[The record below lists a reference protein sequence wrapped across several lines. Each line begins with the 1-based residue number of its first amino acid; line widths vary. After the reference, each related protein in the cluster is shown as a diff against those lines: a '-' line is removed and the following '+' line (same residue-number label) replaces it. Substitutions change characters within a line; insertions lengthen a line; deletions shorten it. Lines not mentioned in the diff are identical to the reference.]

1 MGNIKIGFRLIAAFV
16 VVAALAGVVGGFGYN
31 GLHDTK
37 QSLDNISKIYLDSI
51 EALAQVRFNMRNV
64 IVAQRTLLIP
74 DLSPEERRGQYANIE
89 TARKLYREGFEKF
102 ESLPRST
109 EIDSLWKEFK
119 DYNEKATAINTKCFN
134 LIKEWEGETSD
145 KAKYDVAL
153 ETAVE
158 GLEINRIQFNTL
170 SKIIQ
175 QNKSSSD
182 QEVVSADATV
192 RSNIRNM
199 VVVALITPVIA
210 FILGILLTRSISRPL
225 GKVVIF
231 SDAVASGKLDE
242 KLDVLQKDEIG
253 QVADSLRVMVK
264 NLNE

>member
-1 MGNIKIGFRLIAAFV
+1 M
-16 VVAALAGVVGGFGYN
+16 
-31 GLHDTK
+31 
-37 QSLDNISKIYLDSI
+37 
-51 EALAQVRFNMRNV
+51 
-64 IVAQRTLLIP
+64 
-74 DLSPEERRGQYANIE
+74 
-89 TARKLYREGFEKF
+89 
-102 ESLPRST
+102 
-109 EIDSLWKEFK
+109 
-119 DYNEKATAINTKCFN
+119 
-134 LIKEWEGETSD
+134 
-145 KAKYDVAL
+145 
-153 ETAVE
+153 
-158 GLEINRIQFNTL
+158 
-170 SKIIQ
+170 
-175 QNKSSSD
+175 
-182 QEVVSADATV
+182 SADATV